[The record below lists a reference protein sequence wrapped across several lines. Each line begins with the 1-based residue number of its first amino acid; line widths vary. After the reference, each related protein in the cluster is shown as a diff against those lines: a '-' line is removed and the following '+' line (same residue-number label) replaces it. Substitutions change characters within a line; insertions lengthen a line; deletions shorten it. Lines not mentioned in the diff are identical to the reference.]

1 MKLND
6 AVAVKA
12 ELKAAMAS
20 KTMTKTNADPMIRAV
35 RVDDEGC
42 VAAGCGCRHVGC

>member
-1 MKLND
+1 
-6 AVAVKA
+6 
-12 ELKAAMAS
+12 MAS

-42 VAAGCGCRHVGC
+42 VSLLDVVVATSDVKFGFATR